1 MQTILEMIV
10 GALGALMLWAFF
22 FALFLF

>member
-1 MQTILEMIV
+1 MQTLFEMIV